1 MTSMLYA
8 RNLPADVTEDDLRR
22 ALEHHAKI
30 TKVEFM
36 PDTRKDTDRKV
47 AMISLEVPTFD
58 AELIAEKF
66 NGRIVGGEP
75 ITLYATLHD

>member
-1 MTSMLYA
+1 MSSMLYA
-8 RNLPADVTEDDLRR
+8 RNLPANVTEDDVRR
-22 ALEHHAKI
+22 ALENHAKI
-30 TKVEFM
+30 TKVEIV

-47 AMISLEVPTFD
+47 AMISLEVPRFD

-75 ITLYATLHD
+75 ISLYATMHD